1 MKFPLP
7 RPAGHSG
14 GTEMGNQDEIG
25 PSDPEIARADSGGG
39 RWKPGQSGNPKG
51 KPVGTRNRA
60 SLLAEQLI
68 GSEAE
73 KLVRAVID
81 KALSGD
87 STCLRLCLE
96 RLSPPVRERPVCIPL
111 PALAGVGDATSILSE
126 LVVGVASG
134 DVLPSEAAAV
144 AGVVESFRRA
154 VETQDLERRVAELE
168 RLRVK

>member
-1 MKFPLP
+1 M
-7 RPAGHSG
+7 GHLW
-14 GTEMGNQDEIG
+14 GNQMQISAQYEPPDTEN
-25 PSDPEIARADSGGG
+25 SQANAGGG

-68 GSEAE
+68 GDEAE

-81 KALSGD
+81 KALAGD

-96 RLSPPVRERPVCIPL
+96 RLAPPVRERAARISL
-111 PALAGVGDATSILSE
+111 PAVESVNDALPILSG
-126 LVVGVASG
+126 LIAGVASG
-134 DVLPSEAAAV
+134 DVLPGEAVAV

-154 VETQDLERRVAELE
+154 VESRDLERRIAELE
-168 RLRVK
+168 RLRTN